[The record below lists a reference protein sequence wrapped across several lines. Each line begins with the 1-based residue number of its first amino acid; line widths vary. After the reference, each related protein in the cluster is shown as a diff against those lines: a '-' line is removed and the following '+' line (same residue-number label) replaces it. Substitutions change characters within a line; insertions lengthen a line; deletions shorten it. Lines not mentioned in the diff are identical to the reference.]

1 MNVDPPNWETPPV
14 SPEPPAEQP
23 RSNRLRLAGIALG
36 IAVIGAVAGFAVTRA
51 ASVTLANADAA
62 QPSPSGP
69 SGALHPP
76 SFGRGG
82 FGSPCSS
89 GFTSTGFGSA
99 AGGFCGGET
108 GTVTGIS
115 GSTLTLRTLTG
126 TVTVTTSSS
135 TKYSR
140 EGKQLSFGAI
150 TVGEVVQVRG
160 SRGDTAKTTSSPI
173 AATAITIEV
182 PTIMGRVQS
191 VSGST
196 ITLVTSNG
204 QLEYVTTSGATVY
217 QGLRGAAATSTSVK
231 AGVFVVAQGTETD
244 LSHMTADGIQVLG
257 TTGFGPHGFPGH
269 AGGMPSPHPSAAGK
283 PV

>member
-1 MNVDPPNWETPPV
+1 MNVDPPNWEPPPLP
-14 SPEPPAEQP
+14 SDTPAERP
-23 RSNRLRLAGIALG
+23 RSSRLRLAGIALG

-51 ASVTLANADAA
+51 GSVTLASADAA
-62 QPSPSGP
+62 QPSASAKPS
-69 SGALHPP
+69 AHPP

-99 AGGFCGGET
+99 GGGFCGGDT
-108 GTVTGIS
+108 GTVTKIT
-115 GSTLTLRTLTG
+115 GSTLTLRTFTG

-140 EGKQLSFGAI
+140 EGKQLSFSAI
-150 TVGEVVQVRG
+150 IVGEVVEVRG
-160 SRGDTAKTTSSPI
+160 SRGTAKTASSPI

-182 PTIMGRVQS
+182 PTVMGRVQT
-191 VSGST
+191 VSGNT
-196 ITLVTSNG
+196 ITLVTSDS
-204 QLEYVTTSGATVY
+204 QLEYVTTSGATAY
-217 QGLRGAAATSTSVK
+217 QGLRGATATSTAVK

-244 LSHMTADGIQVLG
+244 LTHMTADGIQVLG
-257 TTGFGPHGFPGH
+257 NMSFAPHGFPGH
-269 AGGMPSPHPSAAGK
+269 SGAKPSPRPSTAGS